1 MVKQRWIIAVLAVSL
16 SINLLFAGAVL
27 GRWLKR
33 NTDHPAPMAWATK
46 TLDAGTRERL
56 RPLLQQNREEA
67 RQLRR
72 RLRTA
77 ADDVRSAIRSEPFDE
92 QALSDALTRL
102 REVSADY
109 QQTVHTVALQA
120 LQELSVQERVR
131 FGAMLLRPAPP
142 EGPRH
147 DRR

>member
-1 MVKQRWIIAVLAVSL
+1 MGKQRWLWVLLAVSL
-16 SINLLFAGAVL
+16 SINLLIAGAVL

-33 NTDHPAPMAWATK
+33 NADHPAPMAWATK
-46 TLDAGTRERL
+46 TLDASTRERL

-72 RLRTA
+72 RMRAA
-77 ADDVRSAIRSEPFDE
+77 ADDVRRAISAEPFNE
-92 QALSDALTRL
+92 AVLAEALSRL

-109 QQTVHTVALQA
+109 QLTVHTVALEA
-120 LQELSVQERVR
+120 LQELSVEERVR
-131 FGAMLLRPAPP
+131 VGATLLRPAPH